1 MTNTYKETITI
12 ILLLVALVLLL
23 FLKSGSIAYHMVWG
37 LAVACV
43 VLVAVF
49 HRKITRPLRAIANGV
64 YMLREQD
71 FTNRLAHVGDKEADQ
86 VVDLFNGMMM
96 SLKRERR
103 KLREQDYLLA
113 LLIDVSPMGIILLEP
128 EGVIQGANRAA
139 ADFLGFSSSEEMKGR
154 LLTDSGSRLGSIL
167 AQLKDKEVRGV
178 RLNDS
183 MVYRCS
189 RLTFM
194 ESGRSHPFILVE
206 KLTDEVMKAERK
218 SYEKVIRM
226 MAHEV
231 NNSLASMITVIG
243 TAAKETEDA
252 DMAEALTVC
261 ERRCRDMGA
270 FITKFASAVK
280 IPEPVRVSTDLTYML
295 RSWMPTFES
304 ICAMTGAKFTMQLP
318 DEKLMVAIDAV
329 QIEQALI
336 NIVKNAAESAGE
348 GGAVEL
354 RLDKQQSFDR
364 QSSLGKHGATLTI
377 TDNGPGISPEAAEML
392 FVPFFTTKPSGHGF
406 GLLLVSEVLN
416 AHHCRFSLETGTDGL
431 TRFRIRFT

>member
-1 MTNTYKETITI
+1 MIASRKFAFVIV
-12 ILLLVALVLLL
+12 LLFGALVLLL
-23 FLKSGSIAYHMVWG
+23 LLEAGSVTYKIVWC
-37 LAVACV
+37 LAVVCV
-43 VLVAVF
+43 LLVAIF
-49 HRKITRPLRAIANGV
+49 HRKVTRPLRAIANGV

-96 SLKRERR
+96 SLKQERR

-128 EGVIQGANRAA
+128 EGAIKGGNRAA
-139 ADFLGFSSSEEMKGR
+139 ANFLGFGSPEEMKGC
-154 LLTDSGSRLGSIL
+154 LLTDIASRLGSIL
-167 AQLKDKEVRGV
+167 AQLNDKEVRVV

-194 ESGRSHPFILVE
+194 ESGRSHPFILIE

-231 NNSLASMITVIG
+231 NNSLASMITVIS
-243 TAAKETEDA
+243 TAAQETSDA
-252 DMAEALTVC
+252 DMAEALVVC

-280 IPEPVRVSTDLTYML
+280 IPEPVRVNTDLTYML
-295 RSWMPTFES
+295 RSWLPTFES
-304 ICAMTGAKFTMQLP
+304 ICATIGARFTMTLP
-318 DEKLMVAIDAV
+318 EDEIMVMIDSV

-348 GGAVEL
+348 CGEVSLKLE
-354 RLDKQQSFDR
+354 KQ
-364 QSSLGKHGATLTI
+364 GPTITI
-377 TDNGPGISPEAAEML
+377 TDNGPGISAEASGML
-392 FVPFFTTKPSGHGF
+392 FVPFFTTKPFGHGF

-416 AHHCRFSLETGTDGL
+416 AHQCRFSLETGSDGL
-431 TRFRIRFT
+431 TRFKIRFV